1 MVIPPVTGTEGL
13 KLYLIVVADN
23 PDGPLTIPT
32 WACDLIVAEA
42 AAIQH
47 GGVVYRAE
55 QVADHRRTEA
65 GAE

>member
-13 KLYLIVVADN
+13 KLYFIVVASD

-32 WACDLIVAEA
+32 WACDPIVAEA

-55 QVADHRRTEA
+55 QVADHRTPA
-65 GAE
+65 ATS